1 MTDEEHRELEN
12 SLEFLNRGNYNVRAM
27 VYHMR
32 VALCLV
38 IKYILRESK
47 K

>member
-1 MTDEEHRELEN
+1 MTDEERKELEN
-12 SLEFLNRGNYNVRAM
+12 SLEFLDRGNYNVRAM

-32 VALCLV
+32 FALCLV
-38 IKYILRESK
+38 IKYLLRESK